1 MGHLLFARFDEGSHS
16 FISAHTIRPDGKGE
30 VEVPMPGPE
39 GGGDWSTSGEHI
51 AVMTELEDHRIGT
64 AIITADGKLE
74 RELDIPDGSLNLV
87 CTVWSPDDS
96 RLACEGWDD
105 GDESRH
111 GMYTVRASDG
121 GDLVRLTKPPKD
133 EFDLPGSLSADGSTV
148 LFKRR
153 PGAGDRGTVD
163 DGRRQGRQAQD
174 PGQGVRRGLW
184 GFLAGRQDHP
194 DVAGGRL
201 LLLDDTGK
209 VRDEIKEDGAYLFG
223 AVWSPDGSRIAYSR
237 ATSGPYADI
246 YTSRPDGS
254 DRRKVTSTPD
264 NEITVQW
271 GPE

>member
-1 MGHLLFARFDEGSHS
+1 LLFARFDETSHS
-16 FISAHTIRPDGKGE
+16 FISAHTIRPNGKDE
-30 VEVPMPGPE
+30 VDVPMPGPE

-74 RELDIPDGSLNLV
+74 RELDIPDDSLNLV

-133 EFDLPGSLSADGSTV
+133 EFDLPGDFSADGATV
-148 LFKRR
+148 LFKRA
-153 PGAGDRGTVD
+153 PDETDGPLMTVD
-163 DGRRQGRQAQD
+163 VKGGQPKVLGKEFVEDSGDFSPDGKTILTSAS
-174 PGQGVRRGLW
+174 
-184 GFLAGRQDHP
+184 
-194 DVAGGRL
+194 GRL

-209 VRDEIKEDGAYLFG
+209 VRDVIKEDGAFLFG

-237 ATSGPYADI
+237 AVGGPHADI

-264 NEITVQW
+264 NEISVQW
-271 GPE
+271 GPK